1 VNLPRTERA
10 RVALQA
16 RETVITD
23 QAKKLLLKER
33 QIYANLAS
41 EGDCYRS
48 RETRSRKAEK
58 LLGKGNRNRDRSRSS
73 SAPQVLLAPPGVGGI
88 GNLFRRRL
96 HSAFCTLHSAH
107 SAHSALDLTCCP
119 PLAYAHASELSLDYS
134 KVPDSSPRIRTR
146 RSPLP
151 LLHPSV
157 LTRVTNFDA
166 ARGDTDTSTTRPPT
180 SILALH
186 GLAESGLLRFFCRDL
201 LASVHLPS
209 TVSIC
214 SKLRPSA
221 TAQ

>member
-1 VNLPRTERA
+1 MPKSASAAPA
-10 RVALQA
+10 RRGEASA
-16 RETVITD
+16 SS
-23 QAKKLLLKER
+23 LLAFLFFLR
-33 QIYANLAS
+33 PILACTS
-41 EGDCYRS
+41 WDC
-48 RETRSRKAEK
+48 
-58 LLGKGNRNRDRSRSS
+58 GRDRG
-73 SAPQVLLAPPGVGGI
+73 QVKVRISTSGVGEI

-107 SAHSALDLTCCP
+107 SALDLACCP